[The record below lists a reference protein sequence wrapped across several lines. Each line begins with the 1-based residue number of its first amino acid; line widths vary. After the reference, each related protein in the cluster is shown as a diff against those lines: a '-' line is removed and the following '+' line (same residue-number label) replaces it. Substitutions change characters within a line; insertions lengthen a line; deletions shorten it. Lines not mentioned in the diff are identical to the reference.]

1 MEECLKE
8 SEPHEHLTKADISWH
23 ARCFRAHLYEPHVG
37 VTIRHIFCES
47 NMHKENI
54 DMNSPFTDEERELLI
69 CALRCEEDKR
79 TAVAWATETL
89 IRHAVLELALS
100 GQVVIVAMEGD
111 GGPRFVPAEFV
122 GSWTVA
128 SR

>member
-1 MEECLKE
+1 
-8 SEPHEHLTKADISWH
+8 
-23 ARCFRAHLYEPHVG
+23 
-37 VTIRHIFCES
+37 
-47 NMHKENI
+47 
-54 DMNSPFTDEERELLI
+54 MNSPFTDEERELLI

-79 TAVAWATETL
+79 TVVAWATETL